1 MTLMLGKIEGRR
13 RSGWQRMRWWDG
25 IIDSMDMSLS
35 KLWERVK
42 NREAWLAAVHEV
54 AKNQTQLSDW
64 IPSPNDWASQ
74 VALVV
79 KHPPANARDAGD
91 MDSIPGSGR
100 SPGGG
105 NGNPLQYFAWWATIH
120 GVTKSQT
127 KSWTWLSEWKAKV
140 FHMIKFQ
147 VIWSFLLYTWFQI
160 H

>member
-105 NGNPLQYFAWWATIH
+105 NGNPLQSPCLENSMGRGAWWATVH
-120 GVTKSQT
+120 GVAKNRTR
-127 KSWTWLSEWKAKV
+127 LSDWA
-140 FHMIKFQ
+140 
-147 VIWSFLLYTWFQI
+147 YTLDD
-160 H
+160 